1 MEISLFMKDALP
13 GGGGSGRCATRRHN
27 KPEPLCCGFEEAL
40 QLALKSIRP
49 LSAEKIPLV
58 ESVGRMAATDLFS
71 RVDSPAMDS
80 SRKDGYAVA
89 SVDIAG
95 ATISSPV
102 SLKISGT
109 LAAGEKSDIVLDSGA
124 TVRVLTGARTP
135 TGADAVVAEEYVVRK
150 GDTVFFDAPI
160 QPGKNV
166 LFRGSDVSLDRRL
179 VASGQPITPVVAGLL
194 AAGGHSSVPV
204 RKTPTVGIVGTG
216 DEIVVPGTPLKEGQL
231 YASNIVTL
239 AGWCRKLGITARMTT
254 VQDDYDTLYGTL
266 KAYLDKTDALIT
278 SGGAWTGDRDFV
290 ARALGAL
297 GWKKIFHRIRMGPG
311 KAVGFG
317 MLGQKPVFILAG
329 GPPSNLMGFVQIA
342 LPGLQALCGH
352 AHPGLP
358 TITARLT
365 QDIKDGKT
373 DWTDMYYGTLEAGD
387 GLPLFHPMKKRSRL
401 SAIGQATA
409 VACIPEGKEALPA
422 GSVVVVQ
429 RIP

>member
-1 MEISLFMKDALP
+1 MEKSLFMKDAMP

-27 KPEPLCCGFEEAL
+27 GPEALCCGFEDAL
-40 QLALKSIRP
+40 QQTLKTIRP
-49 LSAEKIPLV
+49 LSTEKIPLV
-58 ESVGRMAATDLFS
+58 ESVGRVAATDLFS

-95 ATISSPV
+95 ATKNVPV

-109 LAAGEKSDIVLDSGA
+109 LAAGEKSDIQLCAGA

-150 GDTVFFDAPI
+150 GDTIFIDAPI

-194 AAGGHSSVPV
+194 AAGGYSRVPV

-239 AGWCRKLGITARMTT
+239 AGWCKKLGITTCMTT
-254 VQDDYDTLYGTL
+254 VKDDYDTLLGTL
-266 KAYLDKTDALIT
+266 KAFSDKTDALIT
-278 SGGAWTGDRDFV
+278 SGGAWMGDRDFV
-290 ARALGAL
+290 SRALGEL
-297 GWKKIFHRIRMGPG
+297 GWKKMFHRIRMGPG

-317 MLGQKPVFILAG
+317 MLGQKPVFMLAG
-329 GPPSNLMGFVQIA
+329 GPPSNLMGFLQIA

-352 AHPGLP
+352 ADPGLP

-365 QDIKDGKT
+365 RDIRDGKT

-387 GLPLFHPMKKRSRL
+387 DLPLFHPMKKRSRL
-401 SAIGQATA
+401 LAIGEATA
-409 VACIPEGKEALPA
+409 VACVPEGNESLPS
-422 GSVVVVQ
+422 GSVISVQ
-429 RIP
+429 RIA